1 MIFFLRFQ
9 NVSFANTK
17 KKLIMKKLIIPILA
31 ALLFASCAKN
41 TKKEQAVAPTQTE
54 VKKPNILLLVGDDT
68 AFGDIGAF
76 GSEVKTPNM
85 NKLADA
91 GIRFTNFHVSPVCSV
106 TRSML
111 LTGCN
116 NIEVGLGAFDYS
128 VYPPTR
134 GKKGYETYLTDA
146 GVTISELLKDDGY
159 DVYKVGKWHLGGD
172 KPGSSGPLG
181 FGFTKEFGIYSGGS
195 NHWNNLAMTP
205 DFHDPEGLTKKRV
218 EEWTLNG
225 EAYDRP
231 DGVYS
236 GELYTNQML
245 EFIKEGEA
253 NDKPWFA
260 YMAFTTAHF
269 PIQAPEELIMKYY
282 DNYLELGYA
291 GLKKARYESLKEHG
305 LISHEATE
313 APFNNL
319 TKKWE
324 SLTQEDKE
332 KQAKIMATYAAMIE
346 DQDNRIGQVLD
357 YLKSSGQLDNTLI
370 VYVTDN
376 GPEGLEP
383 TNPKT
388 GNPELAKWIENQFD
402 SSFEAIGTANSE
414 NVIGTS
420 WANAA
425 TGGLQWWKWFIGEG
439 GIRVPMM
446 VVPPGAFNEKYALA
460 GEKSNAVAYAKDIP
474 MTILEYANI
483 KHPMTTYKGR
493 DIVAPSGISMKPFLE
508 GKSDVVRTENDWW
521 AFELFGNGYV
531 MQGELKAMKVR
542 TGMFGD
548 GKWHLYNVV
557 TDPSETHPLEADN
570 PEKLEEM
577 IALYK
582 SYSAKNNIME
592 VDEAWNP
599 FQGASE

>member
-1 MIFFLRFQ
+1 M
-9 NVSFANTK
+9 VS
-17 KKLIMKKLIIPILA
+17 IY
-31 ALLFASCAKN
+31 CARN
-41 TKKEQAVAPTQTE
+41 TQTMNKLLCLAFTVIFITGCNQSSNNIKSVDAKPTE
-54 VKKPNILLLVGDDT
+54 PQKPNILLLVGDDT

-85 NKLADA
+85 NKLAEA
-91 GIRFTNFHVSPVCSV
+91 GVRFTNFHASPVCSV

-111 LTGCN
+111 LTGNN
-116 NIEVGLGAFDYS
+116 NIEVGLGSFDYS
-128 VYPPTR
+128 IYPPTK
-134 GKKGYETYLTDA
+134 GKKGYESYLTDDA
-146 GVTISELLKDDGY
+146 VTISELLKDNGY
-159 DVYKVGKWHLGGD
+159 EVYKSGKWHLGGE
-172 KPGSSGPLG
+172 KPGSKGPLG
-181 FGFTKEFGIYSGGS
+181 WGFTKEFGIYSGGS

-205 DFHDPEGLTKKRV
+205 DFHDPNGLNMKRV

-225 EAYDRP
+225 QSYDRP
-231 DGVYS
+231 EGIYS
-236 GELYTNQML
+236 GEVYTNQML
-245 EFIKEGEA
+245 EFIKDGTKK
-253 NDKPWFA
+253 DKPWFA

-269 PIQAPEELIMKYY
+269 PVQ
-282 DNYLELGYA
+282 
-291 GLKKARYESLKEHG
+291 
-305 LISHEATE
+305 ATE

-324 SLTQEDKE
+324 DLTQKEKE

-346 DQDNRIGQVLD
+346 DQDNRIGQLLD

-376 GPEGLEP
+376 GPEGFEP

-388 GNPELAKWIENQFD
+388 GNPAMAKWVENNFD

-446 VVPPGAFNEKYALA
+446 VVPAGAFSEKYARA
-460 GEKSNAVAYAKDIP
+460 GEKSNAVASVKDIP
-474 MTILEYANI
+474 MTILDYANI
-483 KHPMTTYKGR
+483 KHPMTRYKGR
-493 DIVAPSGISMKPFLE
+493 TIIPPSGVSMKPFLD
-508 GKSDVVRTENDWW
+508 GTSSVVRTEKDWW
-521 AFELFGNGYV
+521 AFELFGNGYI

-557 TDPSETHPLEADN
+557 SDPSETYPLEDKN
-570 PEKLEEM
+570 PEKLKAM
-577 IALYK
+577 IALYD
-582 SYSAKNNIME
+582 SYVAKNNILE
-592 VDEAWNP
+592 VDSAWSP
-599 FQGASE
+599 FEGASE

>member
-1 MIFFLRFQ
+1 
-9 NVSFANTK
+9 
-17 KKLIMKKLIIPILA
+17 MKYKF
-31 ALLFASCAKN
+31 ALLITTILVSSCTQVENKAEIQTN
-41 TKKEQAVAPTQTE
+41 PVEQN
-54 VKKPNILLLVGDDT
+54 KPNILLLVGDDT

-76 GSEVKTPNM
+76 GSEIKTPNM
-85 NKLADA
+85 NKLAEA
-91 GIRFTNFHVSPVCSV
+91 GLRFTNFHVSPVCSV

-111 LTGCN
+111 LTGN
-116 NIEVGLGAFDYS
+116 DSIEIGLGAFDYS
-128 VYPPTR
+128 VYPATR
-134 GKKGYETYLTDA
+134 GKKGYETYLTDDA
-146 GVTISELLKDDGY
+146 VTISELLRDDGY
-159 DVYKVGKWHLGGD
+159 EVYKSGKWHLGGEQ
-172 KPGSSGPLG
+172 PGSKGPLG
-181 FGFTKEFGIYSGGS
+181 WGFTQEFGIYSGGS
-195 NHWNNLAMTP
+195 NHWNDYAMTP
-205 DFHDPEGLTKKRV
+205 DFQDPNGLNVKRK

-225 EAYDRP
+225 EPFERP
-231 DGVYS
+231 EGIYS
-236 GELYTNQML
+236 GEIYTNKML
-245 EFIKEGEA
+245 DFIQDGTAKG
-253 NDKPWFA
+253 KPWFA

-269 PIQAPEELIMKYY
+269 PIQAPPELIMKYY
-282 DNYLELGYA
+282 PYYLDLGFA
-291 GLKKARYESLKEHG
+291 GLKKARYNSLKEHG

-324 SLTQEDKE
+324 DLSQEDKE

-346 DQDNRIGQVLD
+346 DQDNRIGQILG
-357 YLKSSGQLDNTLI
+357 YLKDSDQLDNTLI

-388 GNPELAKWIENQFD
+388 GNPELAEWIEKQFD
-402 SSFEAIGTANSE
+402 SSFDAIGTANSQ

-446 VVPPGAFNEKYALA
+446 VVPPGAFSSKYARA
-460 GEKSNAVAYAKDIP
+460 GEKSNAVAYVKDIP

-483 KHPMTTYKGR
+483 KHPMNRYEGR
-493 DIVAPSGISMKPFLE
+493 DIIAPSGISMKPYLDGESQF
-508 GKSDVVRTENDWW
+508 VRTDDDWW

-531 MQGELKAMKVR
+531 MQGEYKAMKVR

-557 TDPSETHPLEADN
+557 SDPSESKPLEGDQ
-570 PEKLEEM
+570 PEKLNAM
-577 IALYK
+577 IALYESHK
-582 SYSAKNNIME
+582 AKNNIIE
-592 VDEAWNP
+592 VDKDWNP
-599 FQGASE
+599 FQGASK

>member
-1 MIFFLRFQ
+1 MKRPISKLLTILLLGT
-9 NVSFANTK
+9 VSTLMATT
-17 KKLIMKKLIIPILA
+17 MPEPA
-31 ALLFASCAKN
+31 
-41 TKKEQAVAPTQTE
+41 

-85 NKLADA
+85 NKLANA
-91 GIRFTNFHVSPVCSV
+91 GVRFTNFHVSPVCSV
-106 TRSML
+106 TRSMIM
-111 LTGCN
+111 TGN
-116 NIEVGLGAFDYS
+116 DSIEVGLGAFDYS
-128 VYPPTR
+128 VYPTTR

-146 GVTISELLKDDGY
+146 AVTIPQLLQDNGY
-159 DVYKVGKWHLGGD
+159 EVYKSGKWHLGGD
-172 KPGSSGPLG
+172 KPGSKGPLEL
-181 FGFTKEFGIYSGGS
+181 GFTKEFGIYSGGS

-205 DFHDPEGLTKKRV
+205 DFKDPNGLSKKRI

-225 EAYDRP
+225 KPFDRP
-231 DGVYS
+231 TGVYS
-236 GELYTNQML
+236 GEIYTNQML
-245 EFIKEGEA
+245 EFIKEGVK
-253 NDKPWFA
+253 NKKPWFA

-269 PIQAPEELIMKYY
+269 PIQAPNGLIMKYY
-282 DNYLELGYA
+282 DNYLKLGYA
-291 GLKKARYESLKEHG
+291 GLKKSRYESLKEHG
-305 LISHEATE
+305 LISHKATE

-319 TKKWE
+319 TKKWD
-324 SLTQEDKE
+324 SLSQKDKE

-346 DQDNRIGQVLD
+346 DQDNRIGQILE
-357 YLKSSGQLDNTLI
+357 YLKKSGELDNTLI
-370 VYVTDN
+370 IYVTDN

-388 GNPELAKWIENQFD
+388 GNPEFAKWIENQFD
-402 SSFEAIGTANSE
+402 SSFEAIGTANSQ

-446 VVPPGAFNEKYALA
+446 LVPPGAFNAKYARA
-460 GEKSNAVAYAKDIP
+460 GEKSTAVAYAKDIP

-483 KHPMTTYKGR
+483 KHPMTKYKGR
-493 DIVAPSGISMKPFLE
+493 DIVPPSGVSMKGFMD
-508 GKSDVVRTENDWW
+508 GKSEEVRTDNDWW

-531 MQGELKAMKVR
+531 MQGEFKAMKVR

-548 GKWHLYNVV
+548 GEWHLYNVV
-557 TDPSETHPLEADN
+557 TDPSETHPLEKKY
-570 PEKLEEM
+570 PKKLKEM

-582 SYSAKNNIME
+582 SHTTKNNIIP
-592 VDEAWNP
+592 VDKDWNP
-599 FQGASE
+599 FQGASQ

>member
-1 MIFFLRFQ
+1 MIVTACNQ
-9 NVSFANTK
+9 SENTEQGE
-17 KKLIMKKLIIPILA
+17 PQSA
-31 ALLFASCAKN
+31 AQKR
-41 TKKEQAVAPTQTE
+41 
-54 VKKPNILLLVGDDT
+54 PNILLLVADDT

-85 NKLADA
+85 NSIGDA

-111 LTGCN
+111 LTGN
-116 NIEVGLGAFDYS
+116 DNIEVGLGAFDYS

-134 GKKGYETYLTDA
+134 GQKGYETYLTKDA
-146 GVTISELLKDDGY
+146 VTISELLNDAGY
-159 DVYKVGKWHLGGD
+159 DVYKSGKWHLGGEEL
-172 KPGSSGPLG
+172 GGSGPLG
-181 FGFTKEFGIYSGGS
+181 WGFTKEFGILSGGS
-195 NHWNNLAMTP
+195 NHWNDLAMTP
-205 DFHDPEGLTKKRV
+205 DFTDPNGLNVKRK
-218 EEWTLNG
+218 EDWTLNG
-225 EAYDRP
+225 EPFDRP

-236 GELYTNQML
+236 GEIYTNQML
-245 EFIKEGEA
+245 EFIKDGA
-253 NDKPWFA
+253 KNDKPWFA

-269 PIQAPEELIMKYY
+269 PIQAPSELIMKYY
-282 DNYLELGYA
+282 PNYLELGYA

-305 LISHEATE
+305 LISAQATE
-313 APFNNL
+313 APFNDL
-319 TKKWE
+319 TKEWD
-324 SLTQEDKE
+324 SLSEEERE

-346 DQDNRIGQVLD
+346 DQDNRIGQILD
-357 YLKSSGQLDNTLI
+357 YLATSDQLDNTLI
-370 VYVTDN
+370 IYMTDN

-388 GNPELAKWIENQFD
+388 GNPEFAQWIENQFD
-402 SSFEAIGTANSE
+402 SSFEAIGSANSE

-446 VVPPGAFNEKYALA
+446 IVPPGAFNSTYARS
-460 GEKSNAVAYAKDIP
+460 GENSTAVVYVKDIP
-474 MTILEYANI
+474 MTILEYANVE
-483 KHPMTTYKGR
+483 HPMTTYKDR
-493 DIVAPSGISMKPFLE
+493 EIVPPSGISVKPFLE
-508 GKSDVVRTENDWW
+508 GQTDVVRTEKDWW

-548 GKWHLYNVV
+548 GEWHLYNVV
-557 TDPSETHPLEADN
+557 SDPSESNPLEQEF

-577 IALYK
+577 VALYK
-582 SYSAKNNIME
+582 GYTAKHNIIE
-592 VDEAWNP
+592 VDQGWNP
-599 FQGASE
+599 FQGASAGE

>member
-1 MIFFLRFQ
+1 MKPLY
-9 NVSFANTK
+9 FALT
-17 KKLIMKKLIIPILA
+17 
-31 ALLFASCAKN
+31 ALLLSGCTHLSETNKLSDAKESAS
-41 TKKEQAVAPTQTE
+41 
-54 VKKPNILLLVGDDT
+54 KKPNILLLVADDT

-91 GIRFTNFHVSPVCSV
+91 GVRFTNFHVSPVCSV

-111 LTGCN
+111 LTGN
-116 NIEVGLGAFDYS
+116 NSIEVGLGAFDYS

-134 GKKGYETYLTDA
+134 GKKGYETYLTDDA
-146 GVTISELLKDDGY
+146 VTISQLLKDEGY
-159 DVYKVGKWHLGGD
+159 EVYKSGKWHLGGD
-172 KPGSSGPLG
+172 KPGSKGPLEV
-181 FGFTKEFGIYSGGS
+181 GFTKEFGIYSGGS

-205 DFHDPEGLTKKRV
+205 DFKDPNGLNVKRV

-225 EAYDRP
+225 QPYDRP
-231 DGVYS
+231 EGIYS

-245 EFIKEGEA
+245 AFIKEGVKKG
-253 NDKPWFA
+253 KPWFA
-260 YMAFTTAHF
+260 YVAFTTAHF
-269 PIQAPEELIMKYY
+269 PVQAPADLIMKYY
-282 DNYLELGYA
+282 PKYLELGYA

-319 TKKWE
+319 TRKWE
-324 SLTQEDKE
+324 SLTQEEKE

-346 DQDNRIGQVLD
+346 DQDNRIGQILD
-357 YLKSSGQLDNTLI
+357 YLKTSGQLDNTLI

-446 VVPPGAFNEKYALA
+446 IVPPGAFNSKYARS
-460 GEKSNAVAYAKDIP
+460 GEKSNAVAYVKDIP

-483 KHPMTTYKGR
+483 KHPMTEYKGKN
-493 DIVAPSGISMKPFLE
+493 IVPPSGISMKPFIDGRSE
-508 GKSDVVRTENDWW
+508 VVRTEKDWW

-531 MQGELKAMKVR
+531 MQGELKAIKVR

-557 TDPSETHPLEADN
+557 SDPSETKPLEQEN
-570 PEKLEEM
+570 PAKLKEM
-577 IALYK
+577 IALYE
-582 SYSAKNNIME
+582 SYARKNNIIE
-592 VDEAWNP
+592 VDKDWNP

>member
-1 MIFFLRFQ
+1 MKPLTNTIQFLKNRGKLPVCSVMCTGLMI
-9 NVSFANTK
+9 SG
-17 KKLIMKKLIIPILA
+17 IGLA
-31 ALLFASCAKN
+31 SG
-41 TKKEQAVAPTQTE
+41 EVITQ
-54 VKKPNILLLVGDDT
+54 KPNILLLVADDT

-85 NKLADA
+85 NRIAQS
-91 GIRFTNFHVSPVCSV
+91 GVRFTNFHVSPVCSV

-111 LTGCN
+111 LTGN
-116 NIEVGLGAFDYS
+116 DSIEVGLGAFDYS
-128 VYPPTR
+128 VYPATR
-134 GKKGYETYLTDA
+134 GKKGYETYLTDDA
-146 GVTISELLKDDGY
+146 VTISELLNDAGY
-159 DVYKVGKWHLGGD
+159 EVYKSGKWHLGGD
-172 KPGSSGPLG
+172 KPGSKGPLVW
-181 FGFTKEFGIYSGGS
+181 GFTKEFGIYSGGS

-225 EAYDRP
+225 KPFDRP
-231 DGVYS
+231 SGIYS
-236 GELYTNQML
+236 GEIYTKYML
-245 EFIKEGEA
+245 DFIKDGAKKE
-253 NDKPWFA
+253 KPWFA

-269 PIQAPEELIMKYY
+269 PIQAPEDLIMKYY
-282 DNYLELGYA
+282 PMYLELGYA
-291 GLKKARYESLKEHG
+291 GLKKARYESLKKHG

-319 TKKWE
+319 TKRWE
-324 SLTQEDKE
+324 DLTQKDKE

-346 DQDNRIGQVLD
+346 DQDNRIGQILD
-357 YLKSSGQLDNTLI
+357 YLETSGQLDNTLV
-370 VYVTDN
+370 VYLTDN

-446 VVPPGAFNEKYALA
+446 IVPPGGFSEHYERA
-460 GEKSNAVAYAKDIP
+460 GEKSNAVVYVKDIP
-474 MTILEYANI
+474 MTILEYAKV
-483 KHPMTTYKGR
+483 KHPKTKYKNR
-493 DIVAPSGISMKPFLE
+493 EIVEPSGISIKPFLD
-508 GKSDVVRTENDWW
+508 GKSEEVRSEKDWW
-521 AFELFGNGYV
+521 AFELFGNGYL
-531 MQGELKAMKVR
+531 MQGEFKAMKVR

-557 TDPSETHPLEADN
+557 SDPSESKPLESKHPD
-570 PEKLEEM
+570 KLKKM
-577 IALYK
+577 IKLYE
-582 SYSAKNNIME
+582 SHVTQNNILE
-592 VDEAWNP
+592 VDAAWNP

>member
-1 MIFFLRFQ
+1 MIPIRILILTGL
-9 NVSFANTK
+9 FANAMAGTVSK
-17 KKLIMKKLIIPILA
+17 
-31 ALLFASCAKN
+31 
-41 TKKEQAVAPTQTE
+41 TVTQETSNVETE
-54 VKKPNILLLVGDDT
+54 KSISHSVKKPNILLLVADDT
-68 AFGDIGAF
+68 AFGDIGAY

-85 NKLADA
+85 NKLADV
-91 GIRFTNFHVSPVCSV
+91 GMRFTNFHVSPVCSV

-111 LTGCN
+111 LTGN
-116 NIEVGLGAFDYS
+116 NSIEVGLGAFDYS

-146 GVTISELLKDDGY
+146 AVTISELLKDDGY
-159 DVYKVGKWHLGGD
+159 EVYKSGKWHLGGD
-172 KPGSSGPLG
+172 KPGSKGPLDM
-181 FGFTKEFGIYSGGS
+181 GFTKEFGIYSGGS

-205 DFHDPEGLTKKRV
+205 DFQDPDGLNKKRV

-225 EAYDRP
+225 KPYDRP
-231 DGVYS
+231 EGIYS
-236 GELYTNQML
+236 GELYTNQII
-245 EFIKEGEA
+245 EFMKEGA
-253 NDKPWFA
+253 KNKKPWFA
-260 YMAFTTAHF
+260 YLAFTTAHF
-269 PIQAPEELIMKYY
+269 PIQAPAGLIMKYY
-282 DNYLELGYA
+282 DNYLKLGYA
-291 GLKKARYESLKEHG
+291 GLKKSRYESLKKQG

-324 SLTQEDKE
+324 NLSKEDKQ

-357 YLKSSGQLDNTLI
+357 YLKASAQLDNTLI

-383 TNPKT
+383 SNPKT
-388 GNPELAKWIENQFD
+388 GNPEFAKWIENQFD

-446 VVPPGAFNEKYALA
+446 VVPPGAFNEKYARA
-460 GEKSNAVAYAKDIP
+460 GETSNAVAYVKDIP

-483 KHPMTTYKGR
+483 KHPMTKYKGR
-493 DIVAPSGISMKPFLE
+493 DIVPPSGISMKPFIDGTSE
-508 GKSDVVRTENDWW
+508 VVRTEKDWW

-557 TDPSETHPLEADN
+557 TDPSETHPLEKKH
-570 PEKLEEM
+570 PEKLKEM
-577 IALYK
+577 IALYD
-582 SYSAKNNIME
+582 SHTAKNNIIP
-592 VDEAWNP
+592 VDKDWNP

>member
-1 MIFFLRFQ
+1 MIPIRILILTGL
-9 NVSFANTK
+9 FANAMAGTVSK
-17 KKLIMKKLIIPILA
+17 
-31 ALLFASCAKN
+31 
-41 TKKEQAVAPTQTE
+41 TVTQETSNVETE
-54 VKKPNILLLVGDDT
+54 KSISHSVKKPNILLLVADDT
-68 AFGDIGAF
+68 AFGDIGAY

-85 NKLADA
+85 NKLADV
-91 GIRFTNFHVSPVCSV
+91 GMRFTNFHVSPVCSV

-111 LTGCN
+111 LTGN
-116 NIEVGLGAFDYS
+116 NSIEVGLGAFDYS

-146 GVTISELLKDDGY
+146 AVTISELLKDDGY
-159 DVYKVGKWHLGGD
+159 EVYKSGKWHLGGD
-172 KPGSSGPLG
+172 KPGSKGPLDM
-181 FGFTKEFGIYSGGS
+181 GFTKEFGIYSGGS

-205 DFHDPEGLTKKRV
+205 DFQDPDGLNKKRV

-225 EAYDRP
+225 KPYDRP
-231 DGVYS
+231 EGIYS
-236 GELYTNQML
+236 GELYTNQII
-245 EFIKEGEA
+245 EFMKEGA
-253 NDKPWFA
+253 KNKKPWFA
-260 YMAFTTAHF
+260 YLAFTTAHF
-269 PIQAPEELIMKYY
+269 PIQAPAGLIMKYY
-282 DNYLELGYA
+282 DNYLKLGYA
-291 GLKKARYESLKEHG
+291 GLKKSRYESLKKQG

-324 SLTQEDKE
+324 NLSKEDKQ

-357 YLKSSGQLDNTLI
+357 YLKASAQLDNTLI

-383 TNPKT
+383 SNPKT
-388 GNPELAKWIENQFD
+388 GNPEFAKWIENQFD

-446 VVPPGAFNEKYALA
+446 VVPPGAFNEKYARA
-460 GEKSNAVAYAKDIP
+460 GETSNAVAYVKDIP

-483 KHPMTTYKGR
+483 KHPMTKYKGR
-493 DIVAPSGISMKPFLE
+493 DIVPPSGISMKPFIDGTSE
-508 GKSDVVRTENDWW
+508 VVRTEKDWW

-548 GKWHLYNVV
+548 GKWHLFNVV
-557 TDPSETHPLEADN
+557 TDPSETHPLEN
-570 PEKLEEM
+570 KYPEKLKSM

-582 SYSAKNNIME
+582 SYTSKNNIIE
-592 VDEAWNP
+592 VDKDWNP
-599 FQGASE
+599 FQGASQ

>member
-1 MIFFLRFQ
+1 MRKPYFFTTLIFTVISIFLTACSTQ
-9 NVSFANTK
+9 APNQ
-17 KKLIMKKLIIPILA
+17 
-31 ALLFASCAKN
+31 
-41 TKKEQAVAPTQTE
+41 EQPSTE
-54 VKKPNILLLVGDDT
+54 IAKKPNILLLVGDDT

-111 LTGCN
+111 FTGN
-116 NIEVGLGAFDYS
+116 DSIEVGLGAFDYS

-134 GKKGYETYLTDA
+134 GKKGYETYLTDDA
-146 GVTISELLKDDGY
+146 VTISELLKDEGY
-159 DVYKVGKWHLGGD
+159 EVYKVGKWHLGGD
-172 KPGSSGPLG
+172 KPGSKGPLG

-205 DFHDPEGLTKKRV
+205 DFHDPDGLNKKRV

-231 DGVYS
+231 DGIYS
-236 GELYTNQML
+236 GEIYTNQML
-245 EFIKEGEA
+245 EFIKDGVKK
-253 NDKPWFA
+253 DKPWFA

-282 DNYLELGYA
+282 PKYLELGYA

-305 LISHEATE
+305 LISHKATE

-319 TKKWE
+319 TRKWE
-324 SLTQEDKE
+324 SLSQEDKE

-346 DQDNRIGQVLD
+346 DQDSRIGQILD
-357 YLKSSGQLDNTLI
+357 YLKASGQLDNTLI

-446 VVPPGAFNEKYALA
+446 VVPPGAFNEKYARS

-483 KHPMTTYKGR
+483 KHPMTEYKGR
-493 DIVAPSGISMKPFLE
+493 EIVPPSGISMKPFLDGTSE
-508 GKSDVVRTENDWW
+508 VVRSEKDWW

-548 GKWHLYNVV
+548 GQWHLYNVV
-557 TDPSETHPLEADN
+557 TDPSETHPLEIEN
-570 PEKLEEM
+570 PEKLESM
-577 IALYK
+577 IALYE
-582 SYSAKNNIME
+582 SHTAKNNIIE
-592 VDEAWNP
+592 VDKDWNP